1 MNLTARIQ
9 LVQNHWWFRAASVIP
24 MAHAYTWYCNY
35 TGAGMYLIGHRLIA
49 GTNIFSINWRLFLQY
64 RLEQLP
70 EFAICPLETQPKE
83 VGDHHFHPL
92 LTPQNNFLVM
102 DSCQDASCNRW
113 CCGPRNVTQDLYLLT
128 NYCQNWNDLLDHR
141 RQNAKS
147 TAERLV
153 QIVELL
159 LLTGTKATLK
169 FDSHRLWWWWCW
181 C

>member
-1 MNLTARIQ
+1 MPPWNTT
-9 LVQNHWWFRAASVIP
+9 NTGWWPS
-24 MAHAYTWYCNY
+24 
-35 TGAGMYLIGHRLIA
+35 
-49 GTNIFSINWRLFLQY
+49 FSSPF
-64 RLEQLP
+64 
-70 EFAICPLETQPKE
+70 
-83 VGDHHFHPL
+83 D
-92 LTPQNNFLVM
+92 PQNNFLVM
-102 DSCQDASCNRW
+102 DSCQDASCNQW

-181 C
+181 CWEGWHTHDHDDDDDDEEDDEADDDEDDEVDKLWFLF